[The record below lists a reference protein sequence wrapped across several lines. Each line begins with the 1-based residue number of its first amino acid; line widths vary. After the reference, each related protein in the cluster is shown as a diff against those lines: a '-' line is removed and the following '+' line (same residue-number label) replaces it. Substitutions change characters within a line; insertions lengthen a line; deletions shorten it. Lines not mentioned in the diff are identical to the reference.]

1 MWPIFE
7 ESNKSSQAAKQPR
20 QPLAFTALVA
30 RIGDFK
36 DFGYNETPLKF
47 WLPDPAEQALDEM
60 SERNGLNKSEFLRQ
74 FFAIHCYGL
83 YAFCTMKDAYPRLF
97 KDAQVLYQSAIPEP
111 LPPGK
116 KRIDTYWVPELGKN
130 IAPIKV
136 WLPKRLRDDLASLA
150 RHANLTLSNYTREIV
165 ISRLFGQGMLP
176 TRPEM
181 FQVSATSQAED
192 WIEGRDVPW
201 REVTKEETIK
211 HFIFEIRPKVVNED
225 YQENIG
231 QN

>member
-1 MWPIFE
+1 MWPLFHV
-7 ESNKSSQAAKQPR
+7 SNTVSPSSAQPR
-20 QPLAFTALVA
+20 QPLAFAELVA

-36 DFGYNETPLKF
+36 DFGYDDTTLKF

-60 SERNGLNKSEFLRQ
+60 GQRNGLNKSEFLRQ
-74 FFAIHCYGL
+74 FFVLHCYGL
-83 YAFCTMKDAYPRLF
+83 YAFYAMKDTYPRLF
-97 KDAQVLYQSAIPEP
+97 KDAQFLCQSAIPEP
-111 LPPGK
+111 LLPGK

-165 ISRLFGQGMLP
+165 ITHLFGQGMLP

-225 YQENIG
+225 YQTNIG